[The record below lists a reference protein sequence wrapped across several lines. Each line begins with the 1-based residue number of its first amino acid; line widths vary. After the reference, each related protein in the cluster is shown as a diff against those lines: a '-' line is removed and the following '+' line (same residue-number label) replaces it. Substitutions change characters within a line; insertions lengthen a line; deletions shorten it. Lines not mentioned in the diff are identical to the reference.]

1 MLYRDFGKPGWKV
14 SAIGMGT
21 WNISNQWGEIDELAA
36 IATIRTALDSG
47 VNLID
52 TAEAYGIPLGLSEL
66 RLGVALTGMRHKAFV
81 VSKIGHWGQR
91 TGHMVPKTHPDL
103 VRLCAHAI
111 LYRLRTDWVDV
122 MLCHE
127 RDPQDPDV
135 YLDAFEELKKD
146 GKIRAYG
153 ISTDSLEAL
162 KRFNARSACEVAEV
176 NYSLLNRSAERELLP
191 YCRENGIAVLI
202 RGPLAM
208 GMLSGK
214 YSADSVFT
222 DSVRASW
229 NTKEGP
235 RARFLRQAAKVE
247 KLKTVLMPGEEMITA
262 ALRFVISPPAC
273 PVAIPGA
280 KSPEQAAMNARAGER
295 TLSAAEIAQLTALVE

>member
-1 MLYRDFGKPGWKV
+1 MFYRDFGKLGWKV

-21 WNISNQWGEIDELAA
+21 WNIGNQWGQIDDLTA
-36 IATIRTALDSG
+36 IATVRAALDCG
-47 VNLID
+47 VNLFD
-52 TAEAYGIPLGLSEL
+52 TAEAYGMPFGLSEL
-66 RLGVALTGMRHKAFV
+66 RLGVALSGMRQNVHI

-111 LYRLRTDWVDV
+111 LYRLRTDCVDV

-127 RDPQDPDV
+127 RDPQNPDV

-146 GKIRAYG
+146 GRIRAYG

-162 KRFNARSACEVAEV
+162 KRFNARGACDVAEI

-191 YCRENGIAVLI
+191 YCRDNGIATLI

-222 DSVRASW
+222 DTVRASW
-229 NTKEGP
+229 STKEGP
-235 RARFLRQAAKVE
+235 RARFLRQAARVE
-247 KLKTVLMPGEEMITA
+247 QLRKALAPGEEMITA
-262 ALRFVISPPAC
+262 ALRFVISHPAC

-280 KSPEQAAMNARAGER
+280 KSPEQAVMNARAGDR
-295 TLSAAEIAQLTALVE
+295 TLTSQETAQLTALAE